1 MNHNKFP
8 VPEQVKSLWEIK
20 SKWQNFLTIFS
31 LAIFSAVFTFLIL
44 SMVISD
50 VLLIVLRYYLPKITP
65 KQQRQSYIENPKAKL
80 K

>member
-65 KQQRQSYIENPKAKL
+65 KQQRQSYTENPKAKL